1 MSTRSSLRII
11 GGNWRGRKISF
22 EGASEIRPTPN
33 RIRETLFNWLT
44 GDLKD
49 ATCLE
54 LFAGSGILSIEA
66 LSRGAGSVTL
76 VEKEA
81 ATLRE
86 CRRHLESLTTDQKW
100 QLVCEDV
107 FTWLS
112 RPSPG
117 SRFDIVF
124 MDPPFDG
131 VDPYRLCCA
140 LASAGTL
147 APRAFVYL
155 ESASRVRPESL
166 PAGWA
171 VYRQQRAASVHYC
184 LCRAAR

>member
-1 MSTRSSLRII
+1 MRII

-22 EGASEIRPTPN
+22 KGASELRPTPS
-33 RIRETLFNWLT
+33 RIRETLFNWLS
-44 GDLKD
+44 GYLKD
-49 ATCLE
+49 ASCLE

-76 VEKEA
+76 VEEDA
-81 ATLRE
+81 PTLHE
-86 CRRHLESLTTDQKW
+86 CRRHLESLATDQKW
-100 QLVCEDV
+100 ELVCEDV

-117 SRFDIVF
+117 HRFDIVF

-131 VDPYRLCCA
+131 VDPHRLCYA
-140 LASAGTL
+140 LTGAGML

-155 ESASRVRPESL
+155 ESAKLVRPASL
-166 PAGWA
+166 PADWT
-171 VYRQQRAASVHYC
+171 VYRQKRAASVHYC
-184 LCRAAR
+184 LCMAAR